1 MLKFTLRRTAQM
13 AIVVFGVVTLVFFIL
28 RIASG
33 DPANLMNPPGQQEE
47 LVQLTREKI
56 GTDRPIPMQYVEYLT
71 GLTRGDLGKSFH
83 GGQPVL
89 DEVLK
94 ALPNTAMLAAVTILF
109 SSTVA
114 LILGIG
120 AALRPNGVFDRGVL
134 VYVSLALATPSFW
147 LAIVLVLFFSVRL
160 GWLPAIDLEG
170 PKSFVLPVITLS
182 VALTPVLIR
191 TIRQSLLET
200 LGDQH
205 VRAARARGIPE
216 RRVILVHGL
225 KVAALPLVTLIG
237 LQLGLI
243 LAGSYVVEVIFNW
256 PGIGKLT
263 LDAVAGRNFPMIQGG
278 VLVAAVA
285 FVIVNFF
292 VDLTYAALDP
302 RIRLAQND

>member
-1 MLKFTLRRTAQM
+1 M

-33 DPANLMNPPGQQEE
+33 DPAHLMNPPGQQEE
-47 LVQLTREKI
+47 IVQLTREKI
-56 GTDRPIPMQYVEYLT
+56 GTDRPLMVQYVDYLI
-71 GLTRGDLGKSFH
+71 GLTRGDLGVSFH

-89 DEVLK
+89 DEILK
-94 ALPNTAMLAAVTILF
+94 VAPNTAMLAVVTILF
-109 SSTVA
+109 SSIVA

-120 AALRPNGVFDRGVL
+120 AALRANGIFDRVVL
-134 VYVSLALATPSFW
+134 VYVSLAYATPSFW
-147 LAIVLVLFFSVRL
+147 LAIVLIMFFSVRL
-160 GWLPAIDLEG
+160 GWLPVIDKEG
-170 PKSFVLPVITLS
+170 PKSFVLPVLTLA

-191 TIRQSLLET
+191 TIRQSFLET
-200 LGDQH
+200 LSDDH

-225 KVAALPLVTLIG
+225 KVAALPLITLIG

-243 LAGSYVVEVIFNW
+243 LAGSYVVESIFNW

-263 LDAVAGRNFPMIQGG
+263 LDAIGGRNFPMVQGG
-278 VLVAAVA
+278 VLVAALA
-285 FVIVNFF
+285 FVIVNFL

-302 RIRLAQND
+302 RIRLSSK

>member
-1 MLKFTLRRTAQM
+1 MLKFTLRRTVHM
-13 AIVVFGVVTLVFFIL
+13 TIVVFGVVTLVFFIL
-28 RIASG
+28 RIAAG
-33 DPANLMNPPGQQEE
+33 DPARLMNPPGQQEE

-56 GTDRPIPMQYVEYLT
+56 GTDRPILVQYGDYLV
-71 GLTRGDLGKSFH
+71 GLTRGDLGESFH

-94 ALPNTAMLAAVTILF
+94 ALPNTAILAVVTIVI

-120 AALRPNGVFDRGVL
+120 AALRPNSIFDRAVL
-134 VYVSLALATPSFW
+134 VYVSVALATPSFW
-147 LAIVLVLFFSVRL
+147 LAIVLVFFFSVRL
-160 GWLPAIDLEG
+160 GLLPAIDMEG
-170 PKSFVLPVITLS
+170 PRSFVLPVLTLA
-182 VALTPVLIR
+182 VVLTPVLIR
-191 TIRQSLLET
+191 TIRQSFLET
-200 LGDQH
+200 LGDDH

-225 KVAALPLVTLIG
+225 KVAALPLITLIG

-243 LAGSYVVEVIFNW
+243 LAGSYVVESIFNW

-263 LDAVAGRNFPMIQGG
+263 LDAVAGRNFPVIQGG
-278 VLVAAVA
+278 VLVAALI
-285 FVIVNFF
+285 FVIVNFL

-302 RIRLAQND
+302 RIRLSSK

>member
-1 MLKFTLRRTAQM
+1 MLRFTLRRTAQM
-13 AIVVFGVVTLVFFIL
+13 VIVVFGVVTLVFFIL

-33 DPANLMNPPGQQEE
+33 DPARLMNPPGQQEE
-47 LVQLTREKI
+47 LVQLTRERL
-56 GTDRPIPMQYVEYLT
+56 GTDRPILVQYGDYLV
-71 GLTRGDLGKSFH
+71 GLTRGDLGVSFH

-94 ALPNTAMLAAVTILF
+94 VLPNTAMLAVATIVF

-120 AALRPNGVFDRGVL
+120 AALRADGVFDRAVL

-147 LAIVLVLFFSVRL
+147 LAIVLVLFFSIRL
-160 GWLPAIDLEG
+160 NWLPAIDMEG
-170 PKSFVLPVITLS
+170 PQSFVLPVITLA

-191 TIRQSLLET
+191 TIRQSFLET
-200 LGDQH
+200 LGDDH

-225 KVAALPLVTLIG
+225 KVASLPLITLIG

-243 LAGSYVVEVIFNW
+243 LAGSYVVEFIFNW

-263 LDAVAGRNFPMIQGG
+263 IDAVAGRNFPMIQGG
-278 VLVAAVA
+278 VLVAALA
-285 FVIVNFF
+285 FVLVNFL
-292 VDLTYAALDP
+292 VDLAYAALDP
-302 RIRLAQND
+302 RIRLSSK